1 MASYKNALF
10 DFAHSRPVL
19 SFFVVPIGINLV
31 AGYMQGII
39 RTAKTGSPFL
49 GVGAGEE
56 DSRPVNPLG
65 ATKLRAEGGEPSD
78 LMFRATI
85 SDRPTGPGTAV
96 GDEIQ
101 PRPSGAPV
109 RYDRAYHDEGFLPKI
124 GFKDTRATYAA
135 PRSSKVEDS
144 YVFAGMN
151 GLSKLR

>member
-1 MASYKNALF
+1 MGYKNALF
-10 DFAHSRPVL
+10 DFAHRRPVL

-56 DSRPVNPLG
+56 EPRPVNPLG
-65 ATKLRAEGGEPSD
+65 AAKLRAEGGEPSD

-85 SDRPTGPGTAV
+85 SDRPTGPGGTAY
-96 GDEIQ
+96 DEIQ
-101 PRPSGAPV
+101 PRPTGAPV

-124 GFKDTRATYAA
+124 GFKETRAAYTA
-135 PRSSKVEDS
+135 PRSAKIEDS
-144 YVFAGMN
+144 YVFAGIN
-151 GLSKLR
+151 GIRKLR

>member
-56 DSRPVNPLG
+56 DLRPVNPLG
-65 ATKLRAEGGEPSD
+65 ATKVRAEGGEPSD

-101 PRPSGAPV
+101 PQPRGAPV

-124 GFKDTRATYAA
+124 GFKDTRATYTA